1 MKKFILPAATLL
13 AILPAAAHAEEVR
26 RFEHEGH
33 TYSYTIKALG
43 DRRII
48 TGIDEKTRKPFTLR
62 VGTHKVRGI
71 VGSQQ
76 VEFSLKDVEPL
87 TKPVTTLAAR

>member
-1 MKKFILPAATLL
+1 MKKIILPIVTLFAL
-13 AILPAAAHAEEVR
+13 LPAAAHAEEVR
-26 RFEHEGH
+26 RFEHEGRI
-33 TYSYTIKALG
+33 YSYTIKTVG

-48 TGIDEKTRKPFTLR
+48 DGVDEATGKRFSLR
-62 VGTHKVRGI
+62 IGTHRVRGT

-87 TKPVTTLAAR
+87 KASVTVLAAR

>member
-1 MKKFILPAATLL
+1 MKKFILPILTLF
-13 AILPAAAHAEEVR
+13 AVLPAAAQAEESR
-26 RFEHEGH
+26 RFEHEGRV
-33 TYSYTIKALG
+33 YSYTIKTVG

-48 TGIDEKTRKPFTLR
+48 DGVDEASGKRFSLR
-62 VGTHKVRGI
+62 VGTHKVRGT

-87 TKPVTTLAAR
+87 TASVTILASR